1 MKKIHDYGYKYLFS
15 HPGFV
20 RQLLENFVSME
31 WVKEIDFSR
40 MEKLNTSFIRKNLKN
55 KESDVIY
62 KLYSKEG
69 PIYIYILLEFQS
81 TVDYVMALRFQSYVD
96 DVYEEINRKNPLRRG
111 EKLPSVFPILI
122 YNGDQK
128 WDAPCNVRDLIAE
141 FHPSLREYIPN
152 LKYFPVIIN
161 EIPKK
166 ALLKIR
172 NVLSA
177 VFLIENLTE
186 DEAEQ
191 YLDEAAKIIA
201 HELPELREVF
211 GTWFSHLVNAGRK
224 PAFKN
229 IQNLDEKESYAM
241 FKTTLERIEKRGEK
255 KGERQRQIRTAKKM
269 FQKGMDIELI
279 SELTELSI
287 AELEKIL
294 KK

>member
-1 MKKIHDYGYKYLFS
+1 
-15 HPGFV
+15 
-20 RQLLENFVSME
+20 
-31 WVKEIDFSR
+31 
-40 MEKLNTSFIRKNLKN
+40 
-55 KESDVIY
+55 
-62 KLYSKEG
+62 
-69 PIYIYILLEFQS
+69 
-81 TVDYVMALRFQSYVD
+81 
-96 DVYEEINRKNPLRRG
+96 
-111 EKLPSVFPILI
+111 
-122 YNGDQK
+122 
-128 WDAPCNVRDLIAE
+128 
-141 FHPSLREYIPN
+141 
-152 LKYFPVIIN
+152 
-161 EIPKK
+161 
-166 ALLKIR
+166 
-172 NVLSA
+172 
-177 VFLIENLTE
+177 LTE